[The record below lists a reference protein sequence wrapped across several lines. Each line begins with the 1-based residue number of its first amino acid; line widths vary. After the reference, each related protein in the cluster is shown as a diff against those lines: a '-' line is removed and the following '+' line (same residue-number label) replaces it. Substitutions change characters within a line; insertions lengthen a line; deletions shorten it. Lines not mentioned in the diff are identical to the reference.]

1 MLAFATDLFI
11 QRTFDGLAKGS
22 IYALLALALVV
33 VFRGSGQL
41 NFAQGEMALFCAF
54 FAQTL
59 TLSGLPVVLAIVAA
73 ALSGFVMGAGVE
85 RFLIRPIEK
94 KSPIA
99 VVVVAVGLFLGL
111 NNLVAVIWGVDA
123 RRMPSPFPNEADD
136 FIRIGGAA
144 VRLER
149 LGIIAV
155 LLLLVALLWLMFN
168 RTRIGLAMRAV
179 ANNQPSSQL
188 VGIRVGRVLAIGWG
202 LAGAIGAIGA
212 SLLAPQAGLSGA
224 MMFGPFI
231 FAAAAATVGGLDS
244 PVGAVVAG
252 LALGLIDAYIV
263 GYLTWIGG
271 DLVLPVTFGIILAV
285 LVLKPSGLLGS
296 VRVERV

>member
-73 ALSGFVMGAGVE
+73 ALLGFVMGAGVE

-123 RRMPSPFPNEADD
+123 RRMPSPFPNDADD

-285 LVLKPSGLLGS
+285 LVLKPSGLFGS

>member
-11 QRTFDGLAKGS
+11 QRSVDGLAKGS

-59 TLSGLPVVLAIVAA
+59 TLTGFPVAIAIAGAAVLGF
-73 ALSGFVMGAGVE
+73 ALGAGAE

-111 NNLVAVIWGVDA
+111 NNLVAAVWGVDA
-123 RRMPSPFPNEADD
+123 RRMPSPFPNDADD
-136 FIRIGGAA
+136 FVRIGGAA
-144 VRLER
+144 VRIER
-149 LGIIAV
+149 LGIFAV
-155 LLLLVALLWLMFN
+155 LLVMVGLLWLLFN
-168 RTRIGLAMRAV
+168 RTRTGLAMRAV

-188 VGIRVGRVLAIGWG
+188 VGIRVGRVLALGWG
-202 LAGAIGAIGA
+202 LAGAIGAVGA

-252 LALGLIDAYIV
+252 LGLGLIDAFIV
-263 GYLTWIGG
+263 GYFTWIGG
-271 DLVLPVTFGIILAV
+271 DLVLPVTFGIILVV
-285 LVLKPSGLLGS
+285 LVLKPSGLFGTT
-296 VRVERV
+296 RVERV

>member
-11 QRTFDGLAKGS
+11 QRTVDGLAKGS

-41 NFAQGEMALFCAF
+41 NFAQGEMALFCAY

-59 TLSGLPVVLAIVAA
+59 TLTGFPVFLAIAGAA
-73 ALSGFVMGAGVE
+73 VLGFGLGAGAE

-111 NNLVAVIWGVDA
+111 NNLVAAVWGVDA
-123 RRMPSPFPNEADD
+123 RRMPSPFPNKAED
-136 FIRIGGAA
+136 FIRVGGAA
-144 VRLER
+144 IRIER
-149 LGIIAV
+149 LGIFV
-155 LLLLVALLWLMFN
+155 VLLVMLLLLWVLFN
-168 RTRIGLAMRAV
+168 KTRVGLAMRAV

-188 VGIRVGRVLAIGWG
+188 VGIRVGGVLALGWG
-202 LAGAIGAIGA
+202 LAGAIGAVGA
-212 SLLAPQAGLSGA
+212 VMLAPQAGLSGA

-252 LALGLIDAYIV
+252 LGLGLIDAYIV
-263 GYLTWIGG
+263 GYFTWIGG
-271 DLVLPVTFGIILAV
+271 DLVLPVTFGIILLV
-285 LVLKPSGLLGS
+285 LVLKPSGLFGS
-296 VRVERV
+296 TRVERV

>member
-73 ALSGFVMGAGVE
+73 ALLGFVMGAGVE

-202 LAGAIGAIGA
+202 LAGAIGAVGA

-285 LVLKPSGLLGS
+285 LVLKPSGLFGS

>member
-11 QRTFDGLAKGS
+11 QRSFDGLAKGS

-41 NFAQGEMALFCAF
+41 NFAQGEMALVCAY

-59 TLSGLPVVLAIVAA
+59 TLTGFPVALAIGSAA
-73 ALSGFVMGAGVE
+73 VLGFAMGAGAE
-85 RFLIRPIEK
+85 RFLIRPVEK

-111 NNLVAVIWGVDA
+111 NNLIAVIWGVDA
-123 RRMPSPFPNEADD
+123 RRMPSVFPNKAED
-136 FIRIGGAA
+136 FVRIGGAA
-144 VRLER
+144 VRIER

-155 LLLLVALLWLMFN
+155 MLLLVAMLWVLFN

-188 VGIRVGRVLAIGWG
+188 VGIRVGWVLAIGWG
-202 LAGAIGAIGA
+202 LAGAIGAVGA
-212 SLLAPQAGLSGA
+212 SMLAPQASLSGA

-263 GYLTWIGG
+263 GYFTWIGG
-271 DLVLPVTFGIILAV
+271 DLVLPVTFGIILLV
-285 LVLKPSGLLGS
+285 LVLKPSGLFGS
-296 VRVERV
+296 TRVERV

>member
-59 TLSGLPVVLAIVAA
+59 TLTGFPVVIAIAAA
-73 ALSGFVMGAGVE
+73 ALLGFALGAGAE

-111 NNLVAVIWGVDA
+111 NNLVAALWGVDA
-123 RRMPSPFPNEADD
+123 RRMPSPFPNDADD
-136 FIRIGGAA
+136 FIRLGGAA
-144 VRLER
+144 VRIER
-149 LGIIAV
+149 LGIIGV
-155 LLLLVALLWLMFN
+155 LLALVVLLWLMFTK
-168 RTRIGLAMRAV
+168 TRIGLAMRAV

-188 VGIRVGRVLAIGWG
+188 VGIRVGRVLALGWG
-202 LAGAIGAIGA
+202 VAGAIGAVGA
-212 SLLAPQAGLSGA
+212 CLLAPQAGLSGA

-263 GYLTWIGG
+263 GYLTWIGR
-271 DLVLPVTFGIILAV
+271 DLVLPFTFAIIL
-285 LVLKPSGLLGS
+285 
-296 VRVERV
+296 VE